1 MNEEQMEMLKMQ
13 QQMQQMQI
21 KAMQDQFVRM
31 QNSCEQKCVMTENE
45 IKGLTRVE
53 AVCID
58 NCVRKYLDFQVEM
71 QIHMRE
77 LQEPAQIQALQMQ
90 QMELGRQMGL

>member
-1 MNEEQMEMLKMQ
+1 
-13 QQMQQMQI
+13 
-21 KAMQDQFVRM
+21 
-31 QNSCEQKCVMTENE
+31 MTENE

-53 AVCID
+53 AVCIGDFPKKESLYNRRSD

-77 LQEPAQIQALQMQ
+77 LQEPAQIQALKMQ

>member
-1 MNEEQMEMLKMQ
+1 MCYDWKWNQGIDKSW
-13 QQMQQMQI
+13 
-21 KAMQDQFVRM
+21 
-31 QNSCEQKCVMTENE
+31 SCLHRWFPKKESLYNRR
-45 IKGLTRVE
+45 L
-53 AVCID
+53 D